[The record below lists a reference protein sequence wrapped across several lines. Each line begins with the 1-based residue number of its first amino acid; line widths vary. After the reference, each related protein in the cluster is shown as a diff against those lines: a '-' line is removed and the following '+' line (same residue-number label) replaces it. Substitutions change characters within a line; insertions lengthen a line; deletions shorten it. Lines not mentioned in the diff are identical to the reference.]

1 MKFPILDY
9 IRALAV
15 ILVTYYHVITFGP
28 HCTSF
33 LGPIANFF
41 NVLAPD
47 QQLRLVAARFVNLG
61 EIGVALFFLVSGFL
75 IMKSRIGKTGRV
87 FIIRRFQ
94 RIYPIAIMGVL
105 LSFFSLLLIN
115 HFYFDTSLSLN
126 RADWIAIV
134 ANSLLVNGLFPLP
147 ALDNPV
153 FAASVIMPTYWFLTV
168 IVKYYLLMCLI
179 NSLSRKRL
187 LIMALFLML
196 FTLSY
201 FSFRDQSL
209 LKGSP
214 LLSHL
219 AGDCAFSAHHILY
232 ILVGCALYITYS
244 QYISDKENKVRISHN
259 LVLNI
264 ASSALICIFF
274 VISYHALR
282 QIPHFPLPQDMLK
295 NYFLVLIIFIFCIV
309 INQYIKKVF
318 KFVKVIS
325 DTSFS
330 TYVLHYAFA
339 ACFLSVLIH
348 YEFFRGN
355 LFLLYC
361 SVFFLTGVSGWLLY
375 KFIEKPIG
383 SMKIC

>member
-1 MKFPILDY
+1 MKFPVLDY

-41 NVLAPD
+41 NVLSPD

-75 IMKSRIGKTGRV
+75 IMKSRVGKTWRF

-179 NSLSRKRL
+179 NSLSRQRL

-196 FTLSY
+196 FILSY

-209 LKGSP
+209 LKGSS

-219 AGDCAFSAHHILY
+219 AGDFAFSAHHILY

-244 QYISDKENKVRISHN
+244 QYISDKENKLRISHN

-264 ASSALICIFF
+264 VSSALICIFF

-383 SMKIC
+383 SMKVC